1 MAFVDLRNKVGDLP
15 RDLRRKNGSLI
26 FHPVSVLA
34 ISIASALL
42 YALWINLR
50 FPGGNL
56 THHYIYVVPIVVPF
70 VAFFFDRASRI
81 HVTSPLAAAIDAL
94 VVFISL
100 LRMLGHVPLISG
112 HALFLGYAVLRPG
125 SLVTRVSA
133 ALLLA
138 ETVYLKFFVWHDPV
152 SPTIGIALATAA
164 ALFIRRI
171 EKTKQGQT

>member
-1 MAFVDLRNKVGDLP
+1 MTNGAKARN
-15 RDLRRKNGSLI
+15 LI
-26 FHPVSVLA
+26 FHPLSVLA

-42 YALWINLR
+42 YAWWVTSR

-56 THHYIYVVPIVVPF
+56 THHYIYVVPVVVPF
-70 VAFFFDRASRI
+70 VAFLLDRARRMR
-81 HVTSPLAAAIDAL
+81 VTSALAAATDAL

-100 LRMLGHVPLISG
+100 LRMLGQVPLISG
-112 HALFLGYAVLRPG
+112 HALFLAYAVLRPG

-152 SPTIGIALATAA
+152 SPMIGIALGMAA
-164 ALFIRRI
+164 AMFTRRI
-171 EKTKQGQT
+171 ENTKQGQT

>member
-1 MAFVDLRNKVGDLP
+1 MSYGVRT
-15 RDLRRKNGSLI
+15 RSLI
-26 FHPVSVLA
+26 FHPLCVLA

-42 YALWINLR
+42 YAWWITSR

-56 THHYIYVVPIVVPF
+56 THHYIYVVPVVVPF
-70 VAFFFDRASRI
+70 VAFLLDRVNRRQL
-81 HVTSPLAAAIDAL
+81 TSPLAAATDAL

-100 LRMLGHVPLISG
+100 LRMLGHAPLISG

-133 ALLLA
+133 ALLLV
-138 ETVYLKFFVWHDPV
+138 ETVYLKFFVWHDAV

-164 ALFIRRI
+164 AMFTRRI
-171 EKTKQGQT
+171 ENTKQGQT

>member
-1 MAFVDLRNKVGDLP
+1 VAFVDLRNKVGNLP
-15 RDLRRKNGSLI
+15 RDLRLRTRSLI

-42 YALWINLR
+42 YALWVNLR

-70 VAFFFDRASRI
+70 VAFLLDRASRI
-81 HVTSPLAAAIDAL
+81 HATPLLAAATDAL

-112 HALFLGYAVLRPG
+112 HALFLGYALLRPG

-133 ALLLA
+133 ALLLV

-152 SPTIGIALATAA
+152 SPTIGIALATTA
-164 ALFIRRI
+164 ALFTRRI

>member
-1 MAFVDLRNKVGDLP
+1 MAFVDLRDKVGNCHVTYVE
-15 RDLRRKNGSLI
+15 RTRSLI
-26 FHPVSVLA
+26 FHPVSVIA

-42 YALWINLR
+42 YAWWVTSR

-70 VAFFFDRASRI
+70 VAFILDRADRVY
-81 HVTSPLAAAIDAL
+81 VTSPLAAATDAL

-100 LRMLGHVPLISG
+100 LRMLALVPLISG

-164 ALFIRRI
+164 ALFTRRI
-171 EKTKQGQT
+171 ENTKQGQT

>member
-1 MAFVDLRNKVGDLP
+1 MPVTNGVKT
-15 RDLRRKNGSLI
+15 RKLI
-26 FHPVSVLA
+26 FHPLSVLA
-34 ISIASALL
+34 ISIASGLI
-42 YALWINLR
+42 YALWVTRR

-56 THHYIYVVPIVVPF
+56 THHYIYVVPVIVPF
-70 VAFFFDRASRI
+70 VAFLMDRASRM
-81 HVTSPLAAAIDAL
+81 HLTSPLAAATDSL
-94 VVFISL
+94 VVFMSL

-125 SLVTRVSA
+125 SFVTRTSA

-164 ALFIRRI
+164 AMFTRRI
-171 EKTKQGQT
+171 ENTKQGQT

>member
-1 MAFVDLRNKVGDLP
+1 MRN
-15 RDLRRKNGSLI
+15 LI

-34 ISIASALL
+34 ISVASALL
-42 YALWINLR
+42 YAWWVTSR
-50 FPGGNL
+50 FPAGNL
-56 THHYIYVVPIVVPF
+56 THHYLYVVPVVVPF
-70 VAFFFDRASRI
+70 VAFLFDRASRI
-81 HVTSPLAAAIDAL
+81 HVTSPLAAATDAL

-152 SPTIGIALATAA
+152 SPTIGIALAIAA
-164 ALFIRRI
+164 AMFTRQTEDR
-171 EKTKQGQT
+171 KQGQT

>member
-1 MAFVDLRNKVGDLP
+1 MDLRDKVGNCHVTYVE
-15 RDLRRKNGSLI
+15 RTRSLI
-26 FHPVSVLA
+26 FHPVSVVA

-42 YALWINLR
+42 YAWWVTSR

-70 VAFFFDRASRI
+70 VAFILDRADRVY
-81 HVTSPLAAAIDAL
+81 VTSPLAAATDAL

-100 LRMLGHVPLISG
+100 LRMLALVPLISG

-133 ALLLA
+133 ALLLS

-164 ALFIRRI
+164 ALFTRRI
-171 EKTKQGQT
+171 ENTKQGQT